1 MQRVRGSISSAVD
14 SSRPAGGGPTPNTPV
29 VSEEFRLPD
38 GTIVYENETSVGDL
52 YQKNDHGQENLMRGG
67 YSPSSNTITLT
78 QNSDLSTVAHELGH
92 WYLETILDLSKV
104 EGVDPAITEDAQAL
118 LKEFGFDSVDAWQ
131 AASRNTPAEAGK
143 TVFFA
148 TASRHLRKH
157 PRRGGE
163 DEVFSLSCQV

>member
-1 MQRVRGSISSAVD
+1 
-14 SSRPAGGGPTPNTPV
+14 
-29 VSEEFRLPD
+29 
-38 GTIVYENETSVGDL
+38 
-52 YQKNDHGQENLMRGG
+52 MRGG
-67 YSPSSNTITLT
+67 YSTSSNTITLT

-143 TVFFA
+143 TRGN
-148 TASRHLRKH
+148 TIPHQRIRKH

-163 DEVFSLSCQV
+163 DRKA